1 VNSKTIVVSDDMNL
15 YSKLRLPDEFDRDL
29 KTLLFSMAFR
39 RITLGFLVLVRPI
52 YFALLGFSPTTI
64 GLLLSVSTFVTALRH
79 ITFGILSDRYGRKP
93 FILLGAVCETIR
105 PVIFA
110 LSTDIWLLALAQAIG
125 ALDEG
130 AGAGQPVVS
139 GYITDKTNDSQRPTV
154 FTTLGITN
162 ALATTLGF
170 LMTSLIALFQNNLG
184 LNMIA
189 AYSWLWWIGAAAS
202 AASMLA
208 VLYLRE
214 AAHIERNEVK
224 EENFMGV
231 KSWAVIARF
240 SLVRSLS
247 GLGWGLI
254 GSLLPLYFFIRFGVG
269 SEVLGPVYAF
279 TRLLTV
285 FTYLSI
291 PKIIIRFGEI
301 GTIILS
307 RFAAASVAVAF
318 SITDSYALAL
328 FLLILYRVLI
338 HFTMPIRQSFATTL
352 ADSEE
357 TATVVGVSN
366 FSRMTFQTMAPTAA
380 GYMFE
385 TLSLS
390 LPFLF
395 GSGLIVANAILYNVF
410 YNPKKK

>member
-1 VNSKTIVVSDDMNL
+1 MNL
-15 YSKLRLPDEFDRDL
+15 YSKLRLPDGFDRDL
-29 KTLLFSMAFR
+29 KMLLFSMAFR
-39 RITLGFLVLVRPI
+39 RIALGFLVLVRPI

-64 GLLLSVSTFVTALRH
+64 GLLLSVATFVTALRH
-79 ITFGILSDRYGRKP
+79 IIFGILSDKYGRKP
-93 FILLGAVCETIR
+93 FILLGGFCETIR
-105 PVIFA
+105 LAIFA
-110 LSTDIWLLALAQAIG
+110 LSTDIWFLALAQAIG

-139 GYITDKTNDSQRPTV
+139 GYITDKTMGSQRPTV

-162 ALATTLGF
+162 ALATTIGF

-208 VLYLRE
+208 VLSLRE
-214 AAHIERNEVK
+214 VVHIERKEV
-224 EENFMGV
+224 EEKNFMGV

-279 TRLLTV
+279 ARLLTV
-285 FTYLSI
+285 FTYLFI

-301 GTIILS
+301 SAIIVS
-307 RFAAASVAVAF
+307 RFAAACVAVTF
-318 SITDSYALAL
+318 SITDSYSFAL
-328 FLLILYRVLI
+328 FLLILYRVVI
-338 HFTMPIRQSFATTL
+338 HFSMPIRQSFATTL

-357 TATVVGVSN
+357 TATVVGVSS
-366 FSRMTFQTMAPTAA
+366 FSRMTLQTIAPTAA

-385 TLSLS
+385 TVSLS

-410 YNPKKK
+410 YNPKRKQ